1 MGTLMIWRNP
11 SLDEASPGRR
21 PTCKGERSAM
31 RKKLTDRQQV
41 IYDFIAGIIRSRGA
55 PPTIREIMDEFGI
68 SSTNGV
74 RTTLA
79 ALEKKGHI
87 RRHPRLSRG
96 IELVDYVERETL
108 SDDVRLIP
116 LIGRVAAGEPILAS
130 QNVESTLRLDGFLVP
145 ATGELFALR
154 VHGESMKDAGI
165 LDGDIVLAR
174 QQETA
179 DRGEIVVALIEDE
192 ATVKRYYPDP
202 PHGIR
207 LMPENEVFDPIIVTE
222 GSGEFR
228 IAGKV
233 VGLVRQF

>member
-1 MGTLMIWRNP
+1 MPTYQHATQCRPGAEP
-11 SLDEASPGRR
+11 SAR
-21 PTCKGERSAM
+21 ERGSEIRM

-41 IYDFIAGIIRSRGA
+41 IYDFIAAVIRSRGA

-87 RRHPRLSRG
+87 LRHPRLSRG
-96 IELVDYVERETL
+96 IELVDYLEPESL
-108 SDDVRLIP
+108 SDDLRLIP
-116 LIGRVAAGEPILAS
+116 LIGRVAAGEPILAN
-130 QNVESTLRLDGFLVP
+130 QNVETTLRIDSSLVP
-145 ATGELFALR
+145 ATGVLFALR
-154 VHGESMKDAGI
+154 VHGESMKNAGI

-179 DRGEIVVALIEDE
+179 DRGEIVVALIDDE
-192 ATVKRYYPDP
+192 ATVKRFYPEPD
-202 PHGIR
+202 GIR
-207 LMPENEVFDPIIVTE
+207 LMPENDAFDPIVVTE